1 MSSYGKWSWFLGPQ
15 VGPGVELGITHDL
28 PGEAEAEPRTTHVE
42 RSVAATGP
50 LDSDGRWSAIHECE
64 CGAQWM
70 EDVRRKAQK
79 CPLCGMSHERENTE
93 QAYRL
98 CSRRDWT

>member
-1 MSSYGKWSWFLGPQ
+1 MSEAFMRGTWFAVPQ
-15 VGPGVELGITHDL
+15 SEQGITWDM
-28 PGEAEAEPRTTHVE
+28 PGEAEAEPRTTHAE
-42 RSVAATGP
+42 RSVAGTGP
-50 LDSDGRWSAIHECE
+50 LDSDGRWNARHECE

-70 EDVRRKAQK
+70 ADVRRAQK
-79 CPLCGMSHERENTE
+79 CPLCEVSHERENTD